1 MMLPNS
7 VKLCLR
13 LFLIAM
19 LMFLGTLSMAHAQI
33 YKGKVLVTPKLVADT
48 AAVEAGKPFRIGL
61 LLKMAPGWHTY
72 WKFPGDSG
80 TPTRIQWTLPA
91 GFTIGELQWPV
102 PSKHT
107 DLGDID
113 TYVYH
118 DEVLLFATVTPPK
131 ELPAGP
137 LKFRAKADWL
147 VCEQLCVP
155 GKSELNLELLV
166 GAAGS
171 GPDSPTFESFA
182 KQIPATA
189 PPSFETKWTA
199 TDQQVTLTI
208 PNWKSDTEAAFFFPN
223 PPLDAVIGHPKIEV
237 KGADLVVTIPLFEG
251 GTKPK
256 MIPGVLKAGNQGWE
270 IGQNEVSTISPPPSA
285 TPARAP
291 QAFSIFTA
299 LAFGFLG
306 GLILNLMPCVLP
318 VISLKIFS
326 FVRQS
331 GESRQRVF
339 RMGLAFSAGMFA
351 WFLGLAVVLLVL
363 RSTGIEITWAQQF
376 QSPWFNIGI
385 SVLIF
390 LFALNLFGVY
400 EITLPG
406 AATTK
411 LAGTPHEGYAGAF
424 FQGVFATILGTP
436 CTAPYLG
443 TTLAFALAQP
453 PLVLLAVFAAIA
465 LGMSAPYLILCSNP
479 AWMRFL
485 PKPGPWMEHLKQ
497 CMGFLLLGTLLWFVW
512 IVGRQAGTDAIV
524 FLGALLLLSG
534 LAAWIYGTF
543 LTPVASDVTRAF
555 GTGAFVGTL
564 ALLAVTTVFFRPP
577 PAEKEAQ
584 NFAGKLEAALSTNR
598 IVFVDFTA
606 DWCIS
611 CKVNKRVAINQPEVQ
626 TAFDGK
632 NVLFLEA
639 DWTNG
644 DPDITKI
651 LKQHG
656 RAGVPLYLIFPV
668 DRSIPPVVLP
678 EILTPKIVL
687 DALHQAEAQ
696 AITQN
701 LNPPTDPS

>member
-1 MMLPNS
+1 MMLPNP
-7 VKLCLR
+7 VKLCLQ
-13 LFLIAM
+13 LLLIA
-19 LMFLGTLSMAHAQI
+19 TLIFTSNVSITHAQT
-33 YKGKVLVTPKLVADT
+33 YKGKLLVKPKLVADT
-48 AAVEAGKPFRIGL
+48 AAVEASKPFRIGL
-61 LLKMAPGWHTY
+61 LMKMAPGWHTY

-80 TPTRIQWTLPA
+80 TPTKIQWTLPP

-107 DLGDID
+107 DLGDLD

-118 DEVLLFATVTPPK
+118 NEVLLFATVTPPT
-131 ELPAGP
+131 ELPPGP
-137 LKFRAKADWL
+137 LKFNAKADWL

-155 GKSELNLELLV
+155 GKDELNLELPS
-166 GAAGS
+166 GTATP
-171 GPDSPTFESFA
+171 GPDNPIFETFA
-182 KQIPATA
+182 KQVPATG
-189 PPSFETKWTA
+189 PPPFETRWMA
-199 TDQQVTLTI
+199 TEQAVTLTI
-208 PNWKSDTEAAFFFPN
+208 PNWKSDAELPFFFPN
-223 PPLDAVIGHPKIEV
+223 PPTDAVIGHPAIEV
-237 KGADLVVTIPLFEG
+237 KGTDLVVTVPLFEG

-256 MIPGVLKAGNQGWE
+256 IIPGVLKTGNQSWE
-270 IGQNEVSTISPPPSA
+270 IGQDS
-285 TPARAP
+285 TPAVSAGVPAAP
-291 QAFSIFTA
+291 AQTSQTLSIFTA
-299 LAFGFLG
+299 LVFGFFG

-339 RMGLAFSAGMFA
+339 KMGLAFSAGMFA
-351 WFLGLAVVLLVL
+351 WFLGLALVLLIL
-363 RSTGIEITWAQQF
+363 RSAGVEITWAQQF

-411 LAGTPHEGYAGAF
+411 LARAPHKGYAGAF

-453 PLVLLAVFAAIA
+453 PLTLLAVFAAIA
-465 LGMSAPYLILCSNP
+465 LGMSAPYLILCANP
-479 AWMRFL
+479 AWMKFL

-497 CMGFLLLGTLLWFVW
+497 GMGFLLLGTLLWFVW
-512 IVGRQAGTDAIV
+512 IVGRQAGINAVV
-524 FLGALLLLSG
+524 FLGALLLLAG
-534 LAAWIYGTF
+534 IAAWIYGTF
-543 LTPVASDVTRAF
+543 LTPIASDGTRAF
-555 GTGAFVGTL
+555 GAGAFVGTL
-564 ALLAVTTVFFRPP
+564 ALLAIITVFFRPAP
-577 PAEKEAQ
+577 VEKEAQ
-584 NFAGKLEAALSTNR
+584 NFAGKLEAALSTDR

-611 CKVNKRVAINQPEVQ
+611 CKVNKRVAIDQPEIQ
-626 TAFDGK
+626 AAFDGK

-644 DPDITKI
+644 DSDITKI
-651 LKQHG
+651 LKQYG
-656 RAGVPLYLIFPV
+656 RAGVPLYLVFPS

-687 DALHQAEAQ
+687 DALHQATQ

-701 LNPPTDPS
+701 QTESTNPS